1 MSKWIVAV
9 FVKLLLWLHHS
20 YLSTY
25 GVFVGIH
32 LNSNICDVDARQCS
46 VCLWTRICCPNVLN
60 FSLLS
65 SYIYLMP
72 IKVSIKYIQDD
83 KKFKE
88 EKKLK
93 KKIQTQCILGIT
105 SFAWLS
111 SCIVHKL

>member
-9 FVKLLLWLHHS
+9 FVKLLLWLYHS

-72 IKVSIKYIQDD
+72 IKVFIKYI
-83 KKFKE
+83 
-88 EKKLK
+88 
-93 KKIQTQCILGIT
+93 
-105 SFAWLS
+105 
-111 SCIVHKL
+111 